1 MRRMM
6 CMLLLLGLGSFIT
19 AEVPGQEDPV
29 EAKIRSIIK
38 ERVDKYHRN
47 FGIVVGIVSK
57 KGNQIFSYGKM
68 GKGSTQDVDGDTVFE
83 LGSVTKTF
91 TATLLADMVERG
103 ELSLDDPIDQF
114 LPGSVKVPIRNGKK
128 ITLIDLATHTSG
140 LPGTPENSKSR
151 DNRPGFV
158 GYTEQQL
165 YDFLSRYTLTR
176 DIGSK
181 YEYSNMGMGLLGH
194 ILSLK
199 TGRPFDE
206 LVRERICAP
215 LKMDSTARELSPEL
229 QKRKAEGIYLDGQ
242 KSQGW
247 RMPPVFAGA
256 GGLRSTANDML
267 KFLAAN
273 LGLIKSPLG
282 PAFGKTHE
290 GIRDIRGEP
299 LKVGLAWLVFTKE
312 NLKIILHTGGTEANS
327 SFVGLDP
334 GKKVGVV
341 VLSNSNLWIPDIGY
355 VALTG
360 KLDSIQLLDYQEPE
374 VLSVDPAVLQA
385 YVGTYQTAP
394 TFFIKVTIENGRL
407 FAQGTGQPRFELF
420 PKSGNTFFLKAIR
433 ATITFVKDRQGKVIK
448 AIIHTIEGDEV
459 SKKIK

>member
-1 MRRMM
+1 MIRMM
-6 CMLLLLGLGSFIT
+6 FILFLLVLGGFNT
-19 AEVPGQEDPV
+19 PEVQGQENPV

-57 KGNQIFSYGKM
+57 KGNQIFSYGKT
-68 GKGSTQDVDGDTVFE
+68 GKGSPRDVDGDTVFE

-103 ELSLDDPIDQF
+103 ELDLDDPIDRF
-114 LPGSVKVPIRNGKK
+114 LPGSVKVPTRNGKK
-128 ITLIDLATHTSG
+128 IKLIDLATHTSG
-140 LPGTPENSKSR
+140 LPSIPGNSKSR
-151 DNRPGFV
+151 DNIPGYE

-165 YDFLSRYTLTR
+165 FDFLSTYTLTR

-181 YEYSNMGMGLLGH
+181 FEYSNMGMGLLGH

-206 LVRERICAP
+206 LVLERICIP
-215 LKMDSTARELSPEL
+215 LKMDSTRRELSSEL
-229 QKRKAEGIYLDGQ
+229 RERQAEGYYLDGQ
-242 KSQGW
+242 KSKGG

-256 GGLRSTANDML
+256 GGMRSTANDML

-273 LGLIKSPLG
+273 MGLIESPILS
-282 PAFGKTHE
+282 AFQKTHE
-290 GIRDIRGEP
+290 GIRSIEGER
-299 LKVGLAWLVFTKE
+299 LEVGLAWRVFQNE
-312 NLKIILHTGGTEANS
+312 NFKIILHTGGHEANS
-327 SFVGLDP
+327 SFVCFDP
-334 GKKVGVV
+334 QKKVGVV
-341 VLSNSNLWIPDIGY
+341 VLSNSNIIITDIGF

-360 KLDSIQLLDYQEPE
+360 KLDLFQLDASLEPE
-374 VLSVDPAVLQA
+374 AVSVNPSVYEA
-385 YVGTYQTAP
+385 YVGTYQTTP
-394 TFFIKVTIENGRL
+394 TFFITVTIENGRL

-420 PKSGNTFFLKAIR
+420 PQSENTFFLKAVR
-433 ATITFVKDRQGKVIK
+433 ATVTFVKDSQGKVIR
-448 AIIHTIEGDEV
+448 AVVHTYGGDEI